1 VEPGAES
8 AVGPAVEP
16 TPGPAV
22 EPTPGPAVESTRGP
36 AADPALGPAA
46 EQILAGLDRE
56 ILARVRD
63 VPDYPIPGVLFKDI
77 TPLLADGP
85 AFAAVVEAIAAPH
98 RGAGREVD
106 VVVGIEAR
114 GFILA
119 APVAIALGVGFVPV
133 RKVGK
138 LPFST
143 VAATY
148 ELEYGTAEVEMHA
161 DGIRPGQRVLLV
173 DDVLATGGTAAAAAG
188 LIQQLGG
195 VMAGVTVLMELAFL
209 EGRQRLD
216 RVDVRTLV
224 SI

>member
-1 VEPGAES
+1 LGEGA
-8 AVGPAVEP
+8 VD
-16 TPGPAV
+16 
-22 EPTPGPAVESTRGP
+22 
-36 AADPALGPAA
+36 AAEDPAGTAL
-46 EQILAGLDRE
+46 ERE

-63 VPDYPIPGVLFKDI
+63 VPDYPTAGVLFKDI

-98 RGAGREVD
+98 REPGAEVD

-114 GFILA
+114 GFIFA
-119 APVAIALGVGFVPV
+119 APVAVALGVGFVPV

-143 VAATY
+143 VGATY

-173 DDVLATGGTAAAAAG
+173 DDVLATGGTAQAAMG
-188 LIQQLGG
+188 LVQQLGG
-195 VMAGVTVLMELAFL
+195 VLAGVTVLMELGFL
-209 EGRQRLD
+209 EGRRRLD
-216 RVDVRTLV
+216 SVEVRSLV
-224 SI
+224 SV